1 MFKTNYYHAY
11 THMGKL
17 WQGHAY
23 KVVSWLQKCN
33 SSTKVVT
40 VRTEV
45 IITEFIVSHF
55 YQICFFGSHNR
66 SVCVLVIKPT
76 IGYYEYGYFD
86 SVIRISHSMYTCV
99 CVSYS
104 NIRVIMDVPDRRRII
119 ADLIGVPRSNNF
131 GSFGSA
137 FHCFSFILLVLIG
150 RYKHW
155 NVFKC
160 SGMSTLIPVYL

>member
-1 MFKTNYYHAY
+1 M
-11 THMGKL
+11 KL
-17 WQGHAY
+17 QY
-23 KVVSWLQKCN
+23 KGYN
-33 SSTKVVT
+33 S

-99 CVSYS
+99 C
-104 NIRVIMDVPDRRRII
+104 
-119 ADLIGVPRSNNF
+119 F
-131 GSFGSA
+131 
-137 FHCFSFILLVLIG
+137 LLEHPSHYG
-150 RYKHW
+150 CTRQTTDHR
-155 NVFKC
+155 
-160 SGMSTLIPVYL
+160 